1 MTTWT
6 PLADPETARRC
17 WAAIDAIAGDLKE
30 LSTAP
35 LSSSL
40 SGGTAGLALFFAY
53 LAAARDEDAARD
65 GDGDRALDLLGS
77 AIDALGESVLPP
89 SLYGGFLGIGWTVE
103 HLTRRFFEAEDD
115 LCSALDEGL
124 RELIS
129 TPGAR
134 FNSELISGLSGF
146 GVYLLERLP
155 NPEAARLLG
164 LLLDRLE
171 ETAEESKESDGGI
184 TWHTLPEWVPGWQR
198 DDMPDGCYNLGVAH
212 GVPGVLG
219 FLAAAHRA
227 GVEDPR
233 RAGAGDPR
241 IRRLAEGIVRWLLGQ
256 RLGDGAGFPA
266 SVVPG
271 QASRPTRT
279 AWCYGDPGIA
289 AVLLSAARSFRRADW
304 EAEAVHLARLA
315 ARRSEQEAQTND
327 AGLCHGTAGLAHL
340 FNRMHQATGDPE
352 LGDAAAAWYRRT
364 LDHRRPGEGVGG
376 YLSFQPMSKPG
387 EEAWV
392 SDPGVL
398 VGAAGVG
405 LALLAAVS
413 EVEPS
418 WDRMLLSDIPPS
430 PSPSPKDGTK

>member
-1 MTTWT
+1 MTTWK
-6 PLADPETARRC
+6 PLVDPETAGRC
-17 WAAIDAIAGDLKE
+17 WAAIDAIAKDLE
-30 LSTAP
+30 PPSGVP
-35 LSSSL
+35 PSPSL

-53 LAAARDEDAARD
+53 LAAARDGDEDGERS
-65 GDGDRALDLLGS
+65 LDLLGS
-77 AIDALGESVLPP
+77 AIDAVSESVLPP
-89 SLYGGFLGIGWTVE
+89 GLYGGFTGIGWTVE

-134 FNSELISGLSGF
+134 FNSELIAGLSGF

-164 LLLDRLE
+164 VVLDRLE
-171 ETAEESKESDGGI
+171 ETAEVSEASDAGI

-198 DDMPDGCYNLGVAH
+198 GDMPDGCYNLGVAH

-219 FLAAAHRA
+219 FLAAARRA
-227 GVEDPR
+227 GVEDAR
-233 RAGAGDPR
+233 VE
-241 IRRLAEGIVRWLLGQ
+241 RLAEGIVRWLLGQ
-256 RLGDGAGFPA
+256 RIVPSAGPGEGDAVFPA
-266 SVVPG
+266 NVVPG
-271 QASRPTRT
+271 QTPHPTRT

-289 AVLLSAARSFRRADW
+289 AVLLSAAQSFRRADW
-304 EAEAVHLARLA
+304 EAEAVRLARLS
-315 ARRSEQEAQTND
+315 ARRSEKEAQTTD

-340 FNRMHQATGDPE
+340 LNRMHQATGDPE
-352 LGDAAAAWYRRT
+352 LGEAAAAWYRRT
-364 LDHRRPGEGVGG
+364 LDHRRPGEGIGG
-376 YLSFQPMSKPG
+376 FLSFQPVSTPDG
-387 EEAWV
+387 TAWV
-392 SDPGVL
+392 ADPGVL

-413 EVEPS
+413 GVEPS

-430 PSPSPKDGTK
+430 PSPSPSPTDGTP